1 MGTKTP
7 AKTAGMIIRDRRLN
21 PDKPLKQRELAS
33 KLGVDPITISRWERG
48 TTGPSDIHRV
58 LLAKALGG
66 HPDEYLKRDE
76 VAA

>member
-1 MGTKTP
+1 MGTRTP
-7 AKTAGMIIRDRRLN
+7 VQSVGQKIRDRRLN

-48 TTGPSDIHRV
+48 ATGPSDIHRV

-66 HPDEYLKRDE
+66 HPDDYLKNE
-76 VAA
+76 AAA